1 MCRVIKDFKQEG
13 CFLYSSIGEPI
24 EFADSV
30 SGPKSCTCS
39 EEYACSANEDNEID
53 FVFGVVKVKILIVIK
68 FKSEYVTFTEGIR
81 LSRFMSTEPGLSSL
95 HMVTEIDIFQTNFL
109 FHFLLGLAQRVL
121 YPSFVFC

>member
-1 MCRVIKDFKQEG
+1 MSCYQRFKQEG

-68 FKSEYVTFTEGIR
+68 FQSEYV
-81 LSRFMSTEPGLSSL
+81 P
-95 HMVTEIDIFQTNFL
+95 FL
-109 FHFLLGLAQRVL
+109 KESDCQDLCQQNQDCQV
-121 YPSFVFC
+121 YTW